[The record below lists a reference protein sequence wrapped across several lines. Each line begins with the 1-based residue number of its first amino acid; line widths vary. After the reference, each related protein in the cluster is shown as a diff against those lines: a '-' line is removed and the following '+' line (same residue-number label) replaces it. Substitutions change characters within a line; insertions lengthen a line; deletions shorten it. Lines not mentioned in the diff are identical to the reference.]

1 MMPEI
6 NQIIHRWEAFSSVA
20 GSYLK
25 PISNEAEFEAA
36 ERLLNEIS
44 DRMESPSDP
53 KYSALFQML
62 AERIAVWEEEN
73 VPMPTVT
80 PQQTL
85 RFLMQQHQLKQTDLS
100 ALVDQ
105 STLSKILRGERE
117 ISKYLAKSLA
127 KYFKTN
133 IEVFL

>member
-1 MMPEI
+1 M
-6 NQIIHRWEAFSSVA
+6 
-20 GSYLK
+20 
-25 PISNEAEFEAA
+25 
-36 ERLLNEIS
+36 
-44 DRMESPSDP
+44 DSPNDP
-53 KYSALFQML
+53 KYSALFHLL
-62 AERIAVWEEEN
+62 AEKILAWEEEN
-73 VPMPTVT
+73 IPMPEVT

-117 ISKYLAKSLA
+117 ISKALAKGLA
-127 KYFKTN
+127 RYFKTN